1 MSDSKAP
8 APAPVITR
16 TQYIE
21 GEYSHNKYYAQ
32 FVTPDMIRLVRSA
45 KIALN
50 DSTAKWDALSARAE
64 FSKAKLI
71 ETGEASNGIPSLTAR
86 VCTMKTALRAL
97 HEAALIAKK
106 EGRTL

>member
-1 MSDSKAP
+1 MSDSNP
-8 APAPVITR
+8 TVITR

-21 GEYSHNKYYAQ
+21 GEHSHNKYYAQ

-45 KIALN
+45 KITLN

-71 ETGEASNGIPSLTAR
+71 ETGESSNGIPSLTAR

-97 HEAALIAKK
+97 HEAAAIAKT
-106 EGRTL
+106 EGRAL